1 MNDTEYSADYPCF
14 LTRRLR
20 EQLSADLFVHFLQ
33 APCCEVN
40 HIDVSHDRPQEGYAW
55 AEHVGKTL
63 ANDRLGYIP
72 PKRMFDEGNYEA
84 VVAKIDRGQGEFL
97 VMEAVTL
104 LHELKRQ

>member
-1 MNDTEYSADYPCF
+1 M
-14 LTRRLR
+14 
-20 EQLSADLFVHFLQ
+20 
-33 APCCEVN
+33 
-40 HIDVSHDRPQEGYAW
+40 
-55 AEHVGKTL
+55 GKTL
-63 ANDRLGYIP
+63 ANDWLGYIP